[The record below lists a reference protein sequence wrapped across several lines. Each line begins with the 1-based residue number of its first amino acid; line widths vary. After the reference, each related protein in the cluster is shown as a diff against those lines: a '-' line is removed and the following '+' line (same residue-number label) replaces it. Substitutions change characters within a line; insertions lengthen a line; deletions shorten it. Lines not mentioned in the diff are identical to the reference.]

1 MIAVFQALRCWELC
15 CKFGHW
21 VEVMLLW
28 SPHRTIRV
36 VIQYM
41 NTRKFHWLPDVPEGE
56 CGRRVVLRVG
66 TKGREKF

>member
-1 MIAVFQALRCWELC
+1 MIAVFQASSCWEPC
-15 CKFGHW
+15 CKFDYR

-28 SPHRTIRV
+28 SPRRDY
-36 VIQYM
+36 QYM
-41 NTRKFHWLPDVPEGE
+41 NTSKFHWLPDVPEGE